1 MHQVKGSLPK
11 TQAYMT
17 FFSPQTNMH
26 ANLSIGVT
34 ECPRSKGRWTN
45 GDDFSILQIAHRQSG
60 RTKNYINNFEH

>member
-1 MHQVKGSLPK
+1 
-11 TQAYMT
+11 MT

-45 GDDFSILQIAHRQSG
+45 DDDFSILEIAHRQSG